1 MASMERWTLHSLSA
15 SMACSKSC
23 VIPARFAEVRVDP
36 DLGTICWPN
45 GADLAPD
52 MLYAKITG
60 RSEEHT
66 SELQSRQYLVC
77 RLLLEKKKGIISN
90 SQYVPPVTS
99 RSRK

>member
-1 MASMERWTLHSLSA
+1 
-15 SMACSKSC
+15 MACSKSC

-60 RSEEHT
+60 RS
-66 SELQSRQYLVC
+66 L
-77 RLLLEKKKGIISN
+77 
-90 SQYVPPVTS
+90 PV
-99 RSRK
+99 